1 MKLLLDEHIDWRLK
15 ELFEPHEVFTIG
27 DMEWLGKQNG
37 ELMTLIGEYEFDIFI
52 TIDKNIPYQQNLK
65 NLKSALWVIDTPS
78 SKRDYVALFIP
89 MILEEIDNY
98 NTLASMIQT
107 MELDDNRLTSNWQS
121 GLNLLVDHNRVESQM
136 RARRFV
142 NLNEGGYRTFVFQL

>member
-89 MILEEIDNY
+89 MILEEIDNIPEDTKPEKVLKY
-98 NTLASMIQT
+98 IIL
-107 MELDDNRLTSNWQS
+107 E
-121 GLNLLVDHNRVESQM
+121 GLSPKKKILK
-136 RARRFV
+136 
-142 NLNEGGYRTFVFQL
+142 

>member
-15 ELFEPHEVFTIG
+15 ELFEPHEVFTVG

-89 MILEEIDNY
+89 MILEEIDNIPEDIKPKKVLKY
-98 NTLASMIQT
+98 IIL
-107 MELDDNRLTSNWQS
+107 
-121 GLNLLVDHNRVESQM
+121 
-136 RARRFV
+136 
-142 NLNEGGYRTFVFQL
+142 EGVSPQKKILK

>member
-15 ELFEPHEVFTIG
+15 ELFEPHEVFTIS

-37 ELMTLIGEYEFDIFI
+37 ELMGLIGEYEFDVFI

-78 SKRDYVALFIP
+78 SKRDYVALFVPLILKEIDLIP
-89 MILEEIDNY
+89 ENTKPQKVLKYIILE
-98 NTLASMIQT
+98 
-107 MELDDNRLTSNWQS
+107 
-121 GLNLLVDHNRVESQM
+121 GLSPQKKILK
-136 RARRFV
+136 
-142 NLNEGGYRTFVFQL
+142 

>member
-15 ELFEPHEVFTIG
+15 ELFEPHEVFTVG
-27 DMEWLGKQNG
+27 DIEWLGKQNG

-89 MILEEIDNY
+89 MILEEIDNIPEDIKPEKVLKY
-98 NTLASMIQT
+98 IIL
-107 MELDDNRLTSNWQS
+107 
-121 GLNLLVDHNRVESQM
+121 
-136 RARRFV
+136 
-142 NLNEGGYRTFVFQL
+142 EGVSPQKKILK

>member
-89 MILEEIDNY
+89 MILEEIDNIPEDIKPEKVLKY
-98 NTLASMIQT
+98 IIL
-107 MELDDNRLTSNWQS
+107 
-121 GLNLLVDHNRVESQM
+121 
-136 RARRFV
+136 
-142 NLNEGGYRTFVFQL
+142 EGVSPQKKILK

>member
-15 ELFEPHEVFTIG
+15 ELFEPHEVFTVG

-89 MILEEIDNY
+89 MILEEIDNIPEDIKPEKVLKY
-98 NTLASMIQT
+98 IIL
-107 MELDDNRLTSNWQS
+107 
-121 GLNLLVDHNRVESQM
+121 
-136 RARRFV
+136 
-142 NLNEGGYRTFVFQL
+142 EGVSPQKKILK

>member
-27 DMEWLGKQNG
+27 DMEWLGKKNG
-37 ELMTLIGEYEFDIFI
+37 ELMTLIGEYNFDIFI
-52 TIDKNIPYQQNLK
+52 TIDKNIPYQQNIK

-89 MILEEIDNY
+89 TILEEINNIPEDIKPEKVLKY
-98 NTLASMIQT
+98 IIL
-107 MELDDNRLTSNWQS
+107 E
-121 GLNLLVDHNRVESQM
+121 GLSPQKKILK
-136 RARRFV
+136 
-142 NLNEGGYRTFVFQL
+142 